1 MKNTFKL
8 YFFFL
13 LLFNN
18 FSLLAND
25 HLANDHIDKKIFN
38 IINGVYEIVSW
49 FDGKKLHKYPTVSGR
64 WTFYEGQVISIIH
77 NRINPDNYKSSVRWG
92 KGEIKDK
99 KFKYTYTE
107 SLNIKG
113 NEKFSTFNTKLLF
126 EGIRN
131 FDVFLNNN
139 EIKMVSENK
148 NQVWTI
154 NEKGMV
160 YNDKEWG
167 EDNIFVERKWKRLT
181 PMK

>member
-1 MKNTFKL
+1 ML
-8 YFFFL
+8 FL
-13 LLFNN
+13 FGNGFTSRELEVILELWDEFVWPN
-18 FSLLAND
+18 SPPLA
-25 HLANDHIDKKIFN
+25 
-38 IINGVYEIVSW
+38 
-49 FDGKKLHKYPTVSGR
+49 
-64 WTFYEGQVISIIH
+64 
-77 NRINPDNYKSSVRWG
+77 RINPDNHKSSVRWG
-92 KGEIKDK
+92 KGEVKDK

-126 EGIRN
+126 EGMRS
-131 FDVFLNNN
+131 FDVDLNNN

-167 EDNIFVERKWKRLT
+167 EDKIFVERKWKRLT
-181 PMK
+181 PIKWLIIKRRFIKLTH

>member
-1 MKNTFKL
+1 MKYTKI
-8 YFFFL
+8 FL
-13 LLFNN
+13 LFLLIFLQY
-18 FSLLAND
+18 FSLFAD
-25 HLANDHIDKKIFN
+25 DKIDKKIFN
-38 IINGVYEIVSW
+38 IINGVYEVESW
-49 FDGKKLHKYPTVSGR
+49 FDGKKLHRHPMVSGR

-92 KGEIKDK
+92 KGLVKDK

-126 EGIRN
+126 EGMRI

-167 EDNIFVERKWKRLT
+167 EDKIFVERKWKRLT
-181 PMK
+181 PIK

>member
-25 HLANDHIDKKIFN
+25 HIDKKIFN
-38 IINGVYEIVSW
+38 IINGVYEVVSW
-49 FDGKKLHKYPTVSGR
+49 FDGKKLHNYPTVSGR

-92 KGEIKDK
+92 KGEVKDK

-126 EGIRN
+126 KGMRS
-131 FDVFLNNN
+131 FDVDLNNN

-167 EDNIFVERKWKRLT
+167 EDKIFVERKWKRLT
-181 PMK
+181 PIK

>member
-25 HLANDHIDKKIFN
+25 HIDKKIFN
-38 IINGVYEIVSW
+38 IINGVYEVVSW

-77 NRINPDNYKSSVRWG
+77 NRINPDNYKSSVRWW
-92 KGEIKDK
+92 KGEVKDK

-126 EGIRN
+126 EGMRN

-148 NQVWTI
+148 NQV
-154 NEKGMV
+154 
-160 YNDKEWG
+160 
-167 EDNIFVERKWKRLT
+167 
-181 PMK
+181 

>member
-1 MKNTFKL
+1 MKYTKM
-8 YFFFL
+8 FFL
-13 LLFNN
+13 FLLIFFHN
-18 FSLLAND
+18 FFLFAD
-25 HLANDHIDKKIFN
+25 DKIDKKIFN
-38 IINGVYEIVSW
+38 IINGVYEVVSW
-49 FDGKKLHKYPTVSGR
+49 FDGKNLYKYPEVSGR
-64 WTFYEGQVISIIH
+64 WTFFQGEVISIIH
-77 NRINPDNYKSSVRWG
+77 NRINPEKHKSSVRWG
-92 KGEIKDK
+92 KGEVKDK

-107 SLNIKG
+107 SLNMKG

-126 EGIRN
+126 EGMRS

-167 EDNIFVERKWKRLT
+167 EDKIFVERKWERLT
-181 PMK
+181 PIK

>member
-1 MKNTFKL
+1 MKYTQI
-8 YFFFL
+8 FFL
-13 LLFNN
+13 LFLFFFNS
-18 FSLLAND
+18 SLFADDN
-25 HLANDHIDKKIFN
+25 IDKKIFN
-38 IINGVYEIVSW
+38 IISGVYEIETW
-49 FDGKKLHKYPTVSGR
+49 FDGKKKYEHPKVSGR
-64 WTFYEGQVISIIH
+64 WTFYDGQVISIIH
-77 NRINPDNYKSSVRWG
+77 NRINPRDYKSSVRWG
-92 KGEIKDK
+92 IGKVKNK

-126 EGIRN
+126 EGMRN

-167 EDNIFVERKWKRLT
+167 EDKIFVERKWKRLT
-181 PMK
+181 PIK